1 MNKPHANG
9 NGNGNGNGVRAGN
22 DDWTPTLVLE
32 HVLGMIGANDTRYRE
47 AFIAAKEAVATAFVA
62 SEKAT
67 AQAFASSEKAIR
79 DALAAVEKSTAAA
92 FVAAEKAVALAEANA
107 ERWRQDAQEWR
118 ARMTTREKDFS
129 TTIEFNALKERLDR
143 GEGSSGGMR
152 SLAGWIFGGI
162 MAFATVGSVLLAHL
176 K

>member
-1 MNKPHANG
+1 MHVMVKPIDN
-9 NGNGNGNGVRAGN
+9 
-22 DDWTPTLVLE
+22 WTPALVLE
-32 HVLGMIGANDTRYRE
+32 HVLRLVAANDIRYRE

-118 ARMTTREKDFS
+118 SRMTDREKDFS
-129 TTIEFNALKERLDR
+129 TKAEVDSLKERLDR
-143 GEGSSGGMR
+143 GEGSSGGM
-152 SLAGWIFGGI
+152 
-162 MAFATVGSVLLAHL
+162 
-176 K
+176 

>member
-1 MNKPHANG
+1 MMSNGNGNSNSNSNG
-9 NGNGNGNGVRAGN
+9 NGNGNG
-22 DDWTPTLVLE
+22 DWTPKLVLE
-32 HVLGMIGANDTRYRE
+32 HVLRLSDANDTRYRE
-47 AFIAAKEAVATAFVA
+47 SFIAAKEAVATAFVA

-118 ARMTTREKDFS
+118 SRMTEREKDFS
-129 TTIEFNALKERLDR
+129 TQVEFVALKERLDR
-143 GEGSSGGMR
+143 TDGSGSGMR
-152 SLAGWIFGGI
+152 SMVGWIFGAVVALSALGEI
-162 MAFATVGSVLLAHL
+162 LLTHL

>member
-1 MNKPHANG
+1 MSNGNDSGNSNG
-9 NGNGNGNGVRAGN
+9 NGSNN
-22 DDWTPTLVLE
+22 DGWTPALVRE
-32 HVLGMIGANDTRYRE
+32 HVLRLIDANDIRYRE
-47 AFIAAKEAVATAFVA
+47 AFLAAKEAVGTASIA

-79 DALAAVEKSTAAA
+79 DALAAVEKSTTAA

-118 ARMTTREKDFS
+118 ARMTEREKDFS
-129 TTIEFNALKERLDR
+129 TKVEFDALKERLDR
-143 GEGSSGGMR
+143 NDGSGSGMR
-152 SLAGWIFGGI
+152 SMVGWIFGAVVALSAIGEI
-162 MAFATVGSVLLAHL
+162 LLTHL